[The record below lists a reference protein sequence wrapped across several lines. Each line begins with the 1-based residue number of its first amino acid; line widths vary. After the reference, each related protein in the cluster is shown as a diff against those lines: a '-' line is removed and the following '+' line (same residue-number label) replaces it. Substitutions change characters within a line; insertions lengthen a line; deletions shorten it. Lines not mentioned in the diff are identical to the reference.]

1 MIKKVSNL
9 FLIVLLFSFMF
20 SCEQNNEEFINLDL
34 SIAWEVYSENYGNQ
48 RLAIDEEKERVYVNE
63 TWNETMSAID
73 IKSGKLLWRSDEI
86 IFSGTNAV
94 FDEKYVYNIG
104 WGVSD
109 KKEVIFVQLDKET
122 GELIKT
128 KKLGDS
134 REILARMD
142 NLLLYNE
149 TLYWGAKDSHFV
161 HAYNTQDDADSYKV
175 WGSEDVTADIMGDI
189 VPYNGRLYFVAEVYP
204 YIDDPKPSRL
214 ISMLPDGSDV
224 KELEIPADFMGVSAN
239 CTQFYKGKLYL
250 NGLYFICVDPETMQ
264 VEWKLE
270 DPEKKGLAGYHG
282 FAIDN
287 DRIYAGV
294 GGGSEDA
301 FVCID
306 ANSGKVIWRE
316 KIDTDFYG
324 SIFYPPQVY
333 EGYIY
338 QPLQSCLLVLN
349 AKNGKYVGRDERI
362 RTGSLAVGVTERYK
376 DLMIFSGRSDG
387 ELSVIAV
394 KMDMHTR

>member
-1 MIKKVSNL
+1 MNKNIFL
-9 FLIVLLFSFMF
+9 FFLSVFLFSILF
-20 SCEQNNEEFINLDL
+20 SCTSNEDEFKNLDL
-34 SIAWEVYSENYGNQ
+34 TIVWERNVSSGEETLDTENKILFFYNMGDGGDTPGALNLENGSTIWMSSENGYNVVQ
-48 RLAIDEEKERVYVNE
+48 PFFDDSSVY
-63 TWNETMSAID
+63 TMSIVD
-73 IKSGKLLWRSDEI
+73 GNRIITTINKENGKIKNQHKISGASPRKGHW
-86 IFSGTNAV
+86 T
-94 FDEKYVYNIG
+94 
-104 WGVSD
+104 
-109 KKEVIFVQLDKET
+109 
-122 GELIKT
+122 
-128 KKLGDS
+128 
-134 REILARMD
+134 
-142 NLLLYNE
+142 LYNDI
-149 TLYWGAKDSHFV
+149 LYWGGRDRHFV

-204 YIDDPKPSRL
+204 YIDEPKPSRL

-282 FAIDN
+282 FAIAD

-306 ANSGKVIWRE
+306 TKTGKVIWRE
-316 KIDTDFYG
+316 KIDTNFYG
-324 SIFYPPQVY
+324 SILYPPQVY

-362 RTGSLAVGVTERYK
+362 RTGTLAVGLTKVYK
-376 DLMIFSGRSDG
+376 DLLIVPAPIKGKMY
-387 ELSVIAV
+387 AV
-394 KMDMHTR
+394 RMDMHTR

>member
-9 FLIVLLFSFMF
+9 FLIVLLFSLMF
-20 SCEQNNEEFINLDL
+20 SCEQNNEDFINLDL
-34 SIAWEVYSENYGNQ
+34 TIAWEVYSENYGNQ
-48 RLAIDEEKERVYVNE
+48 RLAIDYEKERVYVNE
-63 TWNETMSAID
+63 TWNGTMSAID

-86 IFSGTNAV
+86 VFSGTNAV

-324 SIFYPPQVY
+324 SILYPPQVY

-349 AKNGKYVGRDERI
+349 AKNGKYIGRDERI
-362 RTGSLAVGVTERYK
+362 RTGTLAVGLTKVYK
-376 DLMIFSGRSDG
+376 DLLIVPAPIKGKMY
-387 ELSVIAV
+387 AV

>member
-9 FLIVLLFSFMF
+9 FLIVLLFSLMF
-20 SCEQNNEEFINLDL
+20 SCEQNNEDFINLDL
-34 SIAWEVYSENYGNQ
+34 TIAWEVYSENYGNQ
-48 RLAIDEEKERVYVNE
+48 RLAIDYEKERVYVNE
-63 TWNETMSAID
+63 TWNGTMSAID

-224 KELEIPADFMGVSAN
+224 KELEIPADFMGVDTNAI
-239 CTQFYKGKLYL
+239 QIYEGKLYL
-250 NGLYFICVDPETMQ
+250 NGTYFICLDPETFKI
-264 VEWKLE
+264 EWELKRDE
-270 DPEKKGLAGYHG
+270 G
-282 FAIDN
+282 FYSSYGFTIHEGK
-287 DRIYAGV
+287 IYTATNINSCDSV
-294 GGGSEDA
+294 
-301 FVCID
+301 FCID
-306 ANSGKVIWRE
+306 ARKGKIIWQE
-316 KIDTDFYG
+316 KLDSSYG
-324 SIFYPPQVY
+324 TIGYQPQVY
-333 EGYIY
+333 KGYVY
-338 QPLQSCLLVLN
+338 QPTQSSLIVLN
-349 AKNGKYVGRDERI
+349 AKTGKYVGRDEKI
-362 RTGSLAVGVTERYK
+362 ETGGLSLGATECYN
-376 DLMIFSGRSDG
+376 DLMIFSGRSNG

>member
-1 MIKKVSNL
+1 MNKNMFL
-9 FLIVLLFSFMF
+9 FIFLMFLFSFLF
-20 SCEQNNEEFINLDL
+20 SCTPNEEEFKNLNL
-34 SIAWEVYSENYGNQ
+34 TITWERDVSSGEETLDEKNKILFFYNMGEGGDTPGALNLENGSTIWMSSENGYNVVQ
-48 RLAIDEEKERVYVNE
+48 PFFDDSNVY
-63 TWNETMSAID
+63 TMSIVD
-73 IKSGKLLWRSDEI
+73 GSRI
-86 IFSGTNAV
+86 ITT
-94 FDEKYVYNIG
+94 I
-104 WGVSD
+104 D
-109 KKEVIFVQLDKET
+109 KKNGEIRSQKKISGSSPRMT
-122 GELIKT
+122 GHWT
-128 KKLGDS
+128 
-134 REILARMD
+134 
-142 NLLLYNE
+142 LYND
-149 TLYWGAKDSHFV
+149 TLYWGGRESHFV
-161 HAYNTQDDADSYKV
+161 HAYKTQDDADSYKV

-189 VPYNGRLYFVAEVYP
+189 VPYNGRLYFVSEVYP

-264 VEWKLE
+264 VEWTLE

-282 FAIDN
+282 FAIAD

-306 ANSGKVIWRE
+306 TKTGKVIWRE
-316 KIDTDFYG
+316 KIDTSFYG
-324 SIFYPPQVY
+324 SILYPPQVY

-362 RTGSLAVGVTERYK
+362 RTGTLAVGLTKVYN
-376 DLMIFSGRSDG
+376 DLLIVPAPIKGKMY
-387 ELSVIAV
+387 AV